1 MTPNTLR
8 EDQAEIWA
16 ILRGPPEHLVEIAEW
31 IGDDETLL
39 KMFYRTAHT
48 WDTINLY
55 EVVRKFKIECIRLTM
70 DFIKNKLP
78 DPIPN
83 YWPKVTAA
91 CQLGIDI
98 LNWRGGMDYIS
109 EATMAAGDAA
119 EYHRILAINSS
130 KPATAR
136 AALSARKLV
145 SVVWYT
151 ATTSDLPDCETAI
164 NIAELTADAISFT
177 FGNSEKNYKL
187 AINEVIQLFIST
199 ILSEHANKG

>member
-8 EDQAEIWA
+8 EDQAEMWA
-16 ILRGPPEHLVEIAEW
+16 TLTGPPEHLVEIAEW

-55 EVVRKFKIECIRLTM
+55 EVVRKFKIECIRFTM
-70 DFIKNKLP
+70 DLIKNKLP

-98 LNWRGGMDYIS
+98 LNWLGGMDYIS
-109 EATMAAGDAA
+109 DATRAAENAA
-119 EYHRILAINSS
+119 EYHRVVAKTSGER
-130 KPATAR
+130 R
-136 AALSARKLV
+136 AAVSARKLGAM
-145 SVVWYT
+145 VWYA
-151 ATTSDLPDCETAI
+151 ATTSHLPECDDAI
-164 NIAELTADAISFT
+164 NTAELTADAISFA
-177 FGNSEKNYKL
+177 FGNSEETYKL
-187 AINEVIQLFIST
+187 AINEVIQLFISI